1 MAQKDRVFQ
10 ILDLIRAKQKV
21 NVSELSEKFQ
31 VTGETIRRD
40 LERLEREGYVARTY
54 GGAVLIQQPPGHVNY
69 TERAIQNV
77 EAKNRMTHKSA
88 AKSFG
93 SSVMPLRLRLTQAS
107 VVSANMNIAAHA
119 ALNRIPMV
127 SSLQNTSLMPRQMDC
142 CIGCRLLS
150 FVIGRP

>member
-21 NVSELSEKFQ
+21 SVSELSAKFG

-69 TERAIQNV
+69 TERAVQNV
-77 EAKNRMTHKSA
+77 RSE
-88 AKSFG
+88 
-93 SSVMPLRLRLTQAS
+93 
-107 VVSANMNIAAHA
+107 
-119 ALNRIPMV
+119 
-127 SSLQNTSLMPRQMDC
+127 
-142 CIGCRLLS
+142 CRS
-150 FVIGRP
+150 ED